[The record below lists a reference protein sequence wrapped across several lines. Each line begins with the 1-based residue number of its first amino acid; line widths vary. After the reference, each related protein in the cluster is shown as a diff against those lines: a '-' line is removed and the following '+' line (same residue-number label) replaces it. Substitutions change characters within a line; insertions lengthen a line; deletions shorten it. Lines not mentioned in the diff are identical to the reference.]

1 MGRHIKILGVCALF
15 LLIASLPAS
24 AGTICNFS
32 NVALTGNSGSTA
44 SGSFSFDPNTHVFS
58 NITIS
63 FNGGAFGGVHAN
75 DSQAQG
81 YCAQGLCKVTW
92 WTIVQGN
99 LIRDTLVF
107 NTVTGQFQ
115 DYGKI
120 SNWKNHGGFD
130 YMEVPEGGAELTYLM
145 LSGFAVFGGILIS
158 GKQRRTTRSSQSN

>member
-1 MGRHIKILGVCALF
+1 MERYNKTLAVCALF

-32 NVALTGNSGSTA
+32 HAVLTGKSGSTA
-44 SGSFSFDPNTHVFS
+44 SGSFTFDATTHVFS

-63 FNGGAFGGVHAN
+63 FNGGAFGGIQAS

-81 YCAQGLCKVTW
+81 HCANGLCKVSW

-99 LIRDTLVF
+99 LIKDTLVF
-107 NTVTGQFQ
+107 NTLTGQFE

-120 SNWKNHGGFD
+120 SNWKEKGRFD
-130 YMEVPEGGAELTYLM
+130 SLLVPEGGAELTYLM
-145 LSGFAVFGGILIS
+145 LSGIAVFGGILIS
-158 GKQRRTTRSSQSN
+158 GKQRRTTRSS